1 MEALDLFFKKYA
13 YKFPKGYPDMNNE
26 QDINILADLLEG
38 LGVNLNEEDE
48 QEKEKKPDYDTEIL
62 NLLTTLSDEE
72 AKKKVISY
80 LNKINKKEDKDD
92 DKLEQD
98 IEKILKSKKLASEY
112 IEYIILLANKLDE
125 LTSLDKYIHSPTVTY
140 EDLKTNNN
148 FNTLFKTI
156 PLSDNFKTRLIQKS
170 GRGIGKGEIA
180 LITLIK
186 DCEALGGKKG
196 ETEGDIKIG
205 SNKIEIKGG
214 AGALVSFDILKYG
227 SKPTS
232 ELTKELP
239 NIQLKSGERWPSTIQ
254 KLYINSDD
262 KSDVLTKINQILKDF
277 YSGKVDSITDEELN
291 NKNFEDYITDIL
303 AKEYIKNKHIMFIDS
318 NGEKYKVIESYEEY
332 EQLRKANELVISA
345 FSDKFPRLSYISK

>member
-1 MEALDLFFKKYA
+1 MDALDLFFKKYS
-13 YKFPKGYPDMNNE
+13 YKFPKGYPDLNDK
-26 QDINILADLLEG
+26 QDINILADLLEN
-38 LGVNLNEEDE
+38 LGVGLNE
-48 QEKEKKPDYDTEIL
+48 QEKEEKPDYDGEIL
-62 NLLTTLSDEE
+62 NLLTILSDDE

-80 LNKINKKEDKDD
+80 LNKVNKKEDKDD

-125 LTSLDKYIHSPTVTY
+125 LTPLDKYINSPTVTY
-140 EDLKTNNN
+140 EDLKANSD
-148 FNTLFKTI
+148 FNTLFTNI

-196 ETEGDIKIG
+196 ETGGDIKIG
-205 SNKIEIKGG
+205 SNKIEIKGDT
-214 AGALVSFDILKYG
+214 GALVSFDILKYG

-239 NIQLKSGERWPSTIQ
+239 NLELKSGERWPATIQ
-254 KLYINSDD
+254 KLYINSDNKPD
-262 KSDVLTKINQILKDF
+262 ILTRINKILKDF
-277 YSGKVDSITDEELN
+277 YSGRVDSITDEELKS
-291 NKNFEDYITDIL
+291 KNFEDYITNNL
-303 AKEYIKNKHIMFIDS
+303 AKEYIKNKHIMFINS
-318 NGEKYKVIESYEEY
+318 TGEKYKMVESYEEY
-332 EQLRKANELVISA
+332 EQLRKSNELVISA

>member
-1 MEALDLFFKKYA
+1 MDVLDLFLKKYS

-26 QDINILADLLEG
+26 QDILLMESILSEF
-38 LGVNLNEEDE
+38 GVSLNEEDK
-48 QEKEKKPDYDTEIL
+48 QEDVKHDYDGEIL

-80 LNKINKKEDKDD
+80 LNKINKKEDKDE
-92 DKLEQD
+92 DKLEKD
-98 IEKILKSKKLASEY
+98 IEKILKSKKLAFEY

-125 LTSLDKYIHSPTVTY
+125 LIPLDEYIHSPTITY
-140 EDLKTNNN
+140 EDLKSNNN
-148 FNTLFKTI
+148 FNILFKSI

-180 LITLIK
+180 LITFIK

-214 AGALVSFDILKYG
+214 MGALVSFDILKYG

-232 ELTKELP
+232 ELVKELP
-239 NIQLKSGERWPSTIQ
+239 NLEVKSGEKWSTTVQ
-254 KLYINSDD
+254 KLYNSSDN
-262 KSDVLTKINQILKDF
+262 KSDILIKINKILKDF
-277 YSGKVDSITDEELN
+277 YSGKINPITDEELK
-291 NKNFEDYITDIL
+291 NKNLEDYITDNL
-303 AKEYIKNKHIMFIDS
+303 AKDYIKDKHIMFINDI
-318 NGEKYKVIESYEEY
+318 GEKYKIIENYEEY
-332 EQLRKANELVISA
+332 EQLRNSNELIIQA